1 MGKRFKFTPQKPGI
15 IPKAKPGR
23 HGRPRSPKV
32 EVQYPLNLRGIAERG
47 YRKARRRAHYRARLA
62 RLPGLSDRFFRLFS
76 MFLVCLVLF
85 TVVSGAGYESY
96 QSAVHVLYETTEVV
110 GAAGAIVAR
119 GLVEVTGVVDGLY
132 EKPALTGSGIL
143 KLKIKGD
150 WLSFAVEE
158 TSWAYGFTYHA
169 YKVIETPIGYEDWK
183 GEMITKIFS
192 WYLCPDFATRKGEFT
207 DYSEGE

>member
-1 MGKRFKFTPQKPGI
+1 MEQKKKTPTFTHHFDYTKRFSNEELSHISATGHK
-15 IPKAKPGR
+15 KA
-23 HGRPRSPKV
+23 H
-32 EVQYPLNLRGIAERG
+32 
-47 YRKARRRAHYRARLA
+47 RRAAFRAGVA
-62 RLPGLSDRFFRLFS
+62 RKVTLGDRFFRMFS

-96 QSAVHVLYETTEVV
+96 QSAVNVLYETTEVV

-119 GLVEVTGVVDGLY
+119 GLVKVTGVLDDLY
-132 EKPALTGSGIL
+132 EKPTLTGSGIL

-169 YKVIETPIGYEDWK
+169 YKVIDTPIGYEDWK
-183 GEMITKIFS
+183 DEMIVKIFS
-192 WYLCPDFATRKGEFT
+192 WYFCPDLATRKGEFT
-207 DYSEGE
+207 DYSEGESNDSN